1 MNHVFEQEK
10 DTTPNAYDIECA
22 LIASLFQ
29 NNNGID
35 QVSDILDPVHF
46 YSELNGEIYAE
57 ILRLTGIGKQAYTAN
72 DDRQV

>member
-46 YSELNGEIYAE
+46 
-57 ILRLTGIGKQAYTAN
+57 TAN
-72 DDRQV
+72 